1 MEAPTVIFI
10 SKNEDVSLQTMSK
23 LNRPK
28 FNSLLLFTDK
38 LFG

>member
-23 LNRPK
+23 LNTPK